1 MKGIRILIPLFIV
14 FSSCAVFGQQ
24 CLKFSYDA
32 DGNRTTLKVVSCG
45 GNVFSDVIGHH
56 DRDASLDTLYDE
68 ENVDDIATVKVY
80 PNPTKGGL
88 FIVSDLEYI
97 DSYELYD
104 NCGLRLSAGAITDTE
119 THIDISD
126 KISGTYV
133 LRVFGDN
140 ESLLFLVI
148 KN

>member
-14 FSSCAVFGQQ
+14 FSSCVAFGQQ
-24 CLKFSYDA
+24 CLKFGYD
-32 DGNRTTLKVVSCG
+32 DNGNRTTLKVVSCG

-56 DRDASLDTLYDE
+56 DRVASSDALYDD
-68 ENVDDIATVKVY
+68 ENADDIATVKVY
-80 PNPTKGGL
+80 PNPTNGGL
-88 FIVSDLEYI
+88 CIVSNLEYI

-104 NCGLRLSAGAITDTE
+104 NCGLRLSAGSITDTE

>member
-14 FSSCAVFGQQ
+14 FSSCVVFGQQ

-32 DGNRTTLKVVSCG
+32 DGNRTALKVVSCG
-45 GNVFSDVIGHH
+45 GNVFGDVGHYDRVASSD
-56 DRDASLDTLYDE
+56 ALYDD
-68 ENVDDIATVKVY
+68 ENSDDIATVKVY
-80 PNPTKGGL
+80 PNPTNGGL
-88 FIVSDLEYI
+88 CIVSDLEYI

>member
-14 FSSCAVFGQQ
+14 FSSSIVFGQQ
-24 CLKFSYDA
+24 CLKFSYDD

-45 GNVFSDVIGHH
+45 GNIFGDIGHH
-56 DRDASLDTLYDE
+56 DRNVSSDVLYDD

-104 NCGLRLSAGAITDTE
+104 NCGLLLSAGSINDTE
-119 THIDISD
+119 TYIDISD
-126 KISGTYV
+126 RISGTYV

>member
-1 MKGIRILIPLFIV
+1 MKCIRVLIPLFIV
-14 FSSCAVFGQQ
+14 FYSCVAFGQQ
-24 CLKFSYDA
+24 CLKIGYD
-32 DGNRTTLKVVSCG
+32 DNGNRTTLKVVSCG

-56 DRDASLDTLYDE
+56 DRDASSDTLYDE

-104 NCGLRLSAGAITDTE
+104 NCGLRLFAGTITDTE
-119 THIDISD
+119 TYIDISD
-126 KISGTYV
+126 RISGTYV